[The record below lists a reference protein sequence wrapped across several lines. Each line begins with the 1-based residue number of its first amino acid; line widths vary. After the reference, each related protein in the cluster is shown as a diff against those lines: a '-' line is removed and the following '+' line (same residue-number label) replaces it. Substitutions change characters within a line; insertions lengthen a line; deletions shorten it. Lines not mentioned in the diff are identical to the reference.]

1 MSRLGDLILLERTRQ
16 RMTPKQVAK
25 KCGITEKYLL
35 EVESGKRIIGDDQ
48 ARRILKS
55 IGMREHNEVDFTL
68 DEIAAAVDL
77 ETIRLAQPKPV
88 APAPKQPE
96 PEARLVASSD
106 RQESAPKEGGGTA
119 AGIWLDALSG
129 VLKAV
134 PVYNAAWNQIDRRL
148 LPIENGRIEGGAPEK
163 VFYFLAP
170 DDSMRGFRVL
180 ANDWVLVVPTQS
192 PIDDAIMLVEYRQ
205 HRALRKVR
213 KLDNSTVLLQSFDR
227 EYVAEPLS
235 IHDVTFTGR
244 AARIEIS
251 L

>member
-25 KCGITEKYLL
+25 KCGVTEKYLL

-55 IGMREHNEVDFTL
+55 IGLREHNEVDFSL

-77 ETIRLAQPKPV
+77 ETIRIAQPKPV
-88 APAPKQPE
+88 SPAARQPE

-106 RQESAPKEGGGTA
+106 AGGSKENGGA
-119 AGIWLDALSG
+119 AATGIWLDALAG
-129 VLKAV
+129 VLKSV
-134 PVYNAAWNQIDRRL
+134 PVYNAAWTQVNRKL
-148 LPIENGRIEGGAPEK
+148 LPIEGGRIEGGAPDK
-163 VFYFLAP
+163 VFYFLSP

-180 ANDWVLVVPTQS
+180 AGDLVLVVPAQS

-213 KLDNSTVLLQSFDR
+213 KLDAGTVLLQSFDR

-235 IHDVTFTGR
+235 IHNVTFTGR
-244 AARIEIS
+244 AARIEIP

>member
-16 RMTPKQVAK
+16 RMTPRQVAK
-25 KCGITEKYLL
+25 KCGISEKYLQ

-55 IGMREHNEVDFTL
+55 IGLREHNEIDFTL

-77 ETIRLAQPKPV
+77 ETIRIAQPQPKAASVPPPPV
-88 APAPKQPE
+88 
-96 PEARLVASSD
+96 PEARRVATTD
-106 RQESAPKEGGGTA
+106 TPGEAVG
-119 AGIWLDALSG
+119 GIWLDALSG

-134 PVYNAAWNQIDRRL
+134 PVYNAAWVQIDRRL
-148 LPIENGRIEGGAPEK
+148 LPIEGGRIEGGAPDK

-180 ANDWVLVVPTQS
+180 AGDWVLLVPAQS
-192 PIDDAIMLVEYRQ
+192 PVDDAVMLVEYRQ
-205 HRALRKVR
+205 RRALRKVR
-213 KLDNSTVLLQSFDR
+213 KLDVGTVLLQSFDR
-227 EYVAEPLS
+227 EYEAEPLS
-235 IHDVTFTGR
+235 VHDVTFAGR
-244 AARIEIS
+244 AVRVEFV

>member
-25 KCGITEKYLL
+25 KCGIAEKYLL

-55 IGMREHNEVDFTL
+55 IGLREHNEIDFTL

-77 ETIRLAQPKPV
+77 ETIRIAQPKP
-88 APAPKQPE
+88 APASPAPE
-96 PEARLVASSD
+96 PEARRVATTD
-106 RQESAPKEGGGTA
+106 APGEAVG
-119 AGIWLDALSG
+119 GIWLDALAG

-134 PVYNAAWNQIDRRL
+134 PVYNAAWAQTGRRL
-148 LPIENGRIEGGAPEK
+148 LPIEGGRIEGGAPDK
-163 VFYFLAP
+163 VFYFTAP

-180 ANDWVLVVPTQS
+180 AGDQVLMVPAQS
-192 PIDDAIMLVEYRQ
+192 PVDDAIMLVEYRQ
-205 HRALRKVR
+205 RRALRKVR
-213 KLDNSTVLLQSFDR
+213 KLDANTVLLQSFDR
-227 EYVAEPLS
+227 EYVAEPVQVF
-235 IHDVTFTGR
+235 DATFAGR
-244 AARIEIS
+244 AVRIEIG